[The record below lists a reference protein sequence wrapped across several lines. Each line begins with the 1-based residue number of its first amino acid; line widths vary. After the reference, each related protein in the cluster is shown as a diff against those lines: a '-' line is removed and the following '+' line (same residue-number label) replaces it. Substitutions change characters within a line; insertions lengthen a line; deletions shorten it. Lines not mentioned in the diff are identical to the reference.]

1 MTLES
6 MIDYWDAVSKC
17 DRITDCD
24 GDCNECQFEHPDT
37 NTDFE
42 LSGELVDY
50 LKELKNL
57 RNTIKLL
64 TRIKGE

>member
-1 MTLES
+1 MTLDQ
-6 MIDYWDAVSKC
+6 MIDYWEGVRKCSKVNSC
-17 DRITDCD
+17 TLECKK
-24 GDCNECQFEHPDT
+24 CQFNYPSSVEL
-37 NTDFE
+37 FE
-42 LSGELVDY
+42 QSEEVVDY